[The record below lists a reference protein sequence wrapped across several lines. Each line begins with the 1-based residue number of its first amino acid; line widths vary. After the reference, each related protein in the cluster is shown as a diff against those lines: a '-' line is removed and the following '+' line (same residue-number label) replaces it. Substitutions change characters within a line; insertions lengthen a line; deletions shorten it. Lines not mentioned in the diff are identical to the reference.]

1 MFFCYFH
8 LNSVSLLKIHEREEI
23 VEKSRVKK
31 SNKMQM
37 EKREEKEKLITEKM
51 LGLDHYETVKKRR
64 WGDD

>member
-8 LNSVSLLKIHEREEI
+8 LNSISLLKIHEREEI
-23 VEKSRVKK
+23 VEKSKVKK

-51 LGLDHYETVKKRR
+51 LGLDNYERVKKRR